1 MSHSDIKTGK
11 VKDKEGYMAHSQMG
25 TMKNA
30 IGRLKKNIKKKDQQI
45 PAWVQSKITKASDY
59 VDTAADY
66 MDSNESFKMPS
77 AIDPKAHK
85 KGQKDRKIRNMTQS
99 PNENEAAVAKRKA
112 KGPEWKRP
120 VLEGE
125 EERYEPKEKYVR
137 GSAFPKE
144 KYKMERSYKEKYTKK
159 TTKESLSLVDQI
171 LSEIDLNEDLSI
183 QDARGNEMYQVVD
196 LIKPEPIINEKH
208 NGRKCDKCDG
218 EGCKH
223 CDGKGYHEIEEASI
237 IKKGHCCNE
246 EDDEDMGE
254 KKYCKKCKKKE
265 YRSEC
270 KYGGKVW
277 DKMTSDN
284 EDESEDSDDVSEAV
298 RIKAKTGNLVST
310 LITWRGKSLLVKMF
324 FPTLKYPSRSEVED
338 EVKKLY
344 PGARVLTHRRI
355 EYTPGEPFIHV
366 NEEVSEGMHRDAETG
381 EVVDKAVIGRTYYP
395 NMPKKKTSVA
405 LRKEKEKAKVDEKI
419 DLTKQSSKRKSL
431 GRGSSIK
438 DGSKK
443 TGYESPK
450 EFRDA
455 EKKFSTEAKNVHGEI
470 ENPSGNLKKL
480 VSKAVKRVDTDVDGD
495 VEHNDQHKGEYGE
508 FLPTPFGKFKTGGAK
523 PSSKRSKK

>member
-66 MDSNESFKMPS
+66 MDSNESFQ
-77 AIDPKAHK
+77 IDPKAHRK
-85 KGQKDRKIRNMTQS
+85 AQKDQKIRNMTKS
-99 PNENEAAVAKRKA
+99 PNENESAVAKKKA
-112 KGPEWKRP
+112 KGPEWQKP
-120 VLEGE
+120 TLQ
-125 EERYEPKEKYVR
+125 KN
-137 GSAFPKE
+137 SF
-144 KYKMERSYKEKYTKK
+144 
-159 TTKESLSLVDQI
+159 SLVDQI

-183 QDARGNEMYQVVD
+183 QDAKGNEMYQVVD

-208 NGRKCDKCDG
+208 NGKKCDKC
-218 EGCKH
+218 EGKGCEH
-223 CDGKGYHEIEEASI
+223 CDGKGYHEIEEASMV
-237 IKKGHCCNE
+237 KKGHCCNE

-284 EDESEDSDDVSEAV
+284 DDESEDSDDVSEAV

-405 LRKEKEKAKVDEKI
+405 LRKEKEKEKVDEKFNTQYKNKKK
-419 DLTKQSSKRKSL
+419 LGQSSERKSL

-438 DGSKK
+438 DGSKP

-450 EFRDA
+450 EFQDA
-455 EKKFSTEAKNVHGEI
+455 SKALRKHRERFGDLATEAKNVHGEV

-495 VEHNDQHKGEYGE
+495 VEHNDKHKGEYGE
-508 FLPTPFGKFKTGGAK
+508 FVPTPDGKRKFTGD
-523 PSSKRSKK
+523 KK

>member
-1 MSHSDIKTGK
+1 
-11 VKDKEGYMAHSQMG
+11 
-25 TMKNA
+25 
-30 IGRLKKNIKKKDQQI
+30 
-45 PAWVQSKITKASDY
+45 
-59 VDTAADY
+59 
-66 MDSNESFKMPS
+66 MPS
-77 AIDPKAHK
+77 AIDPKEHK
-85 KGQKDRKIRNMTQS
+85 KSQKDQKIRNMTQS
-99 PNENEAAVAKRKA
+99 PNENEAAVAKKKA
-112 KGPEWKRP
+112 RGPEWQRP
-120 VLEGE
+120 TLQ
-125 EERYEPKEKYVR
+125 KN
-137 GSAFPKE
+137 SF
-144 KYKMERSYKEKYTKK
+144 
-159 TTKESLSLVDQI
+159 SLVDQI

-183 QDARGNEMYQVVD
+183 QDAKGNEMYQVVD

-208 NGRKCDKCDG
+208 NGKKCDKC
-218 EGCKH
+218 EGKGCEH
-223 CDGKGYHEIEEASI
+223 CDGKGYHEIEEASMV
-237 IKKGHCCNE
+237 KKGHCCNE

-284 EDESEDSDDVSEAV
+284 DDESEDSDDVSEAV

-366 NEEVSEGMHRDAETG
+366 NEEVE
-381 EVVDKAVIGRTYYP
+381 
-395 NMPKKKTSVA
+395 
-405 LRKEKEKAKVDEKI
+405 LDEKFKTQYK
-419 DLTKQSSKRKSL
+419 DKTKLSQSSERKSL

-438 DGSKK
+438 DGSKP

-450 EFRDA
+450 EFQDA
-455 EKKFSTEAKNVHGEI
+455 SKVLRKHRERFGDLATEAKNVHGEV

-480 VSKAVKRVDTDVDGD
+480 VSKAVKRIDTDVDGD